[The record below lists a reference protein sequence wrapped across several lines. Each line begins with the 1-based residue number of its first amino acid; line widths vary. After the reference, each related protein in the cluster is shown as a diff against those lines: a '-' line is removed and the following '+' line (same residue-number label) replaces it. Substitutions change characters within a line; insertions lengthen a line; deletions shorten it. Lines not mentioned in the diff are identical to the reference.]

1 MKPKVGD
8 IIVATKN
15 EQDIT
20 KGNKYKVV
28 TVGNVKRAGRVHV
41 RVLDD
46 VGDKWW
52 LHNYKLLSIP
62 NTIGGKIL

>member
-1 MKPKVGD
+1 MRPKVGD
-8 IIVATKN
+8 IVVATHTGL
-15 EQDIT
+15 DIT
-20 KGNKYKVV
+20 KGNKYKVLV
-28 TVGNVKRAGRVHV
+28 VGNVKRAGRVHI

-46 VGDKWW
+46 AGDGWW